1 MIMAKEFDA
10 LRIIFKVEKYGGG
23 GGGGGSRKSEQ
34 LSSLTPFFS
43 GPSASTAKV
52 SASDAI
58 KFLIAVLNP
67 TESGK

>member
-10 LRIIFKVEKYGGG
+10 LRIIFKVEKY
-23 GGGGGSRKSEQ
+23 GGGSRKSEQ

>member
-10 LRIIFKVEKYGGG
+10 LRIIFKVEKY
-23 GGGGGSRKSEQ
+23 GGGGSRKSEQ

-43 GPSASTAKV
+43 GPSASIAKV